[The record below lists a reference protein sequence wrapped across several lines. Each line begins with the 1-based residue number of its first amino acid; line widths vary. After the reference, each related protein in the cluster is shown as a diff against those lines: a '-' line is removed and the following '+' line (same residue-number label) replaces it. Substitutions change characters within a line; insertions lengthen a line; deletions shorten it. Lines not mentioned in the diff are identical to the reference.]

1 MKFRILT
8 CLFFFFTV
16 YATVPAQFNDLYNR
30 LRLGQ
35 SYEQAGDLQKAKTI
49 YEDLLRQQP
58 DNYQFFDALIRV
70 YTQLKNYNEA
80 VGIIEKRLQMN
91 PQDVNLYGMLGSTYY
106 LKGDE
111 KKGNEVWDSALKVL
125 PDKPMAYRVLANY
138 AVERRAFEKAAEIL
152 NKGKAVSPEAYT
164 FSFDLAN
171 LYSIMMKYKD
181 AAEEYC
187 FILSKEADQMS
198 LVQARLASYIN
209 KPDALSQTIETVE
222 KWAGDQKDNINFS
235 LLLGWLYMESNDYE
249 KAYDI
254 YLHIDKEHS
263 NSGAEIFSFAQ
274 KALQEGHFDE
284 AAKAYRKIF
293 ETYPNSPF
301 APNAKIGYAKTLEA
315 SLDKKFNLRDVNW
328 KPFSGVNTQN
338 SSEYSEAIQ
347 AYKDLLKDYQGM
359 EVTNEA
365 NFRIGVI
372 EMDRLNDL
380 QAAEGSFKKVV
391 DYSVMSNFAP
401 ESFSRLAEI
410 EIMKGN
416 LQLAEDYYTKV
427 SDNPRVSGTDK
438 NFAGYM
444 RGRIEFWNGNFQLA
458 SQILSAVENNLEDN
472 HTNDAIE
479 LSLLI
484 NTSKQ
489 DSMSLLNFAKADM
502 LTFKK
507 QFKEAA
513 QFYQDLS
520 KNENLLTLHDLSA
533 FRFAEMILA
542 QDNLPVAVELLNG
555 IALQAEKNIYAD
567 HAVYLLGQIYQ
578 YGIKDNAKAIES
590 YENLLAKFPNSLYL
604 DDARENISK
613 LKNKPS
619 DNL

>member
-8 CLFFFFTV
+8 CLFFILAG
-16 YATVPAQFNDLYNR
+16 YASVPAQFNDLYNR

-35 SYEQAGDLQKAKTI
+35 SYEQAGDLQKAKAI
-49 YEDLLRQQP
+49 YEDLLKQQP
-58 DNYQFFDALIRV
+58 DNFQFFDALMKV
-70 YTQLKNYNEA
+70 YTQLKNYDEA
-80 VGIIEKRLQMN
+80 IAIAEKRLQMN
-91 PQDVNLYGMLGSTYY
+91 PQDINLYGLLGSTYY

-111 KKGNEVWDSALKVL
+111 KKGNEVWDEALKVL

-152 NKGKAVSPEAYT
+152 HKGKEISPDAYT

-187 FILSKEADQMS
+187 FILSKEPDQMS
-198 LVQARLASYIN
+198 LVQARMAAYIN
-209 KPDALSQTIETVE
+209 KPDALSLTLETVE
-222 KWAGDQKDNINFS
+222 KWTNEQKENINFD

-249 KAYDI
+249 KAYSV
-254 YLHIDKEHS
+254 YLKIDKIHG

-274 KALQEGHFDE
+274 RALQEGHFEE
-284 AAKAYRKIF
+284 ASKAYRKIF
-293 ETYPNSPF
+293 ETYPKSPF
-301 APNAKIGYAKTLEA
+301 TPNAKIGYAKTLEA
-315 SLDKKFNLRDVNW
+315 SLDKKYNTEDMNW
-328 KPFSGVNTQN
+328 KPFSSVNTSN
-338 SSEYSEAIQ
+338 SPEYSEAIK
-347 AYKDLLKDYQGM
+347 AYKDLLNDYEGM

-380 QAAEGSFKKVV
+380 QAAENSFRKVV

-401 ESFSRLAEI
+401 EAFTRLADV

-416 LQLAEDYYTKV
+416 LQLAGDYYEKV
-427 SDNPRVSGTDK
+427 GENPRVSSTDK
-438 NFAGYM
+438 NFAEYM

-458 SQILSAVENNLEDN
+458 SQILGTVESNLEDN

-484 NTSKQ
+484 NTSKS
-489 DSMSLLNFAKADM
+489 DSISLLNFAKADI

-513 QFYQDLS
+513 QYYQDLS

-533 FRFAEMILA
+533 FRYAEMILA
-542 QDNLPVAVELLNG
+542 QDNLPSAIEMLKS
-555 IALQAEKNIYAD
+555 ISEQAEKNIYAD

-578 YGIKDNAKAIES
+578 YGIKDNAKATES

-613 LKNKPS
+613 LKNKSS